1 MYFDETAWVAVAF
14 IIFIALIWKKA
25 SNAIVSI
32 LDNRSLLI
40 HNELNEAKSLKEE
53 ALEELRKSLQ
63 TQKQVSEEA
72 ENIIRDAKET
82 AKKIQEEAYSKS
94 SDLIKRKEEQ
104 ARQKIIALETDAI
117 KNIKKILAICWGM
130 QVAVTAAGGTVKKSK
145 NGAHIGIA
153 SNIEITENGLKHPLY
168 LSKNKKFNSPAFNF
182 DEVVKLPEKG
192 ICLASNKV
200 NKVQSLYFEINQTK
214 VWGLQYLS
222 LIHI

>member
-25 SNAIVSI
+25 SKAIVSI
-32 LDNRSLLI
+32 LDNRSLII

-82 AKKIQEEAYSKS
+82 ARKIQEEAYSKS

-104 ARQKIIALETDAI
+104 AKQKIIAFETDAI
-117 KNIKKILAICWGM
+117 KNIKKITGNVIIESSKIYIEANID
-130 QVAVTAAGGTVKKSK
+130 KKENVNLITKS
-145 NGAHIGIA
+145 
-153 SNIEITENGLKHPLY
+153 SNEIK
-168 LSKNKKFNSPAFNF
+168 S
-182 DEVVKLPEKG
+182 
-192 ICLASNKV
+192 
-200 NKVQSLYFEINQTK
+200 SLL
-214 VWGLQYLS
+214 V
-222 LIHI
+222 